1 MSYTINSIEQS
12 IKPGMISGYF
22 GSTTIDPSGW
32 VIANGTP
39 RTTSSIYDNLVA
51 LSIGSRDGNNIYS
64 PPNLQAS
71 FLRGTGT
78 STRNSIYVGPS
89 LKAFAN
95 PKYITHTHSASQTPH
110 SHTIKAVLNSVEYD
124 ITGGGRSSSTGTST
138 APVFGFVA
146 QNGYNTING
155 FDNDGGAELN
165 MIDRHELT
173 IANATPDISF
183 GSPIVGGKGNT
194 NETRPYNVSTAW
206 IIKL

>member
-32 VIANGTP
+32 VIADGNQ
-39 RTTSSIYDNLVA
+39 RTTSSIYDNLVN
-51 LSIGSRDGNNIYS
+51 LSIGSRNVNNIYI
-64 PPNLQAS
+64 PPNLKAS

-78 STRNSIYVGPS
+78 STRNNIYVGPS
-89 LKAFAN
+89 LKSFAD
-95 PKYITHTHSASQTPH
+95 PKYISHTHSASQTAHNHP
-110 SHTIKAVLNSVEYD
+110 IKAVLNNTEYEID
-124 ITGGGRSSSTGTST
+124 GGGQSSSTGTSS

-155 FDNDGGAELN
+155 FDNDETELN

-173 IANATPDISF
+173 INSATPDISF
-183 GSPIVGGKGNT
+183 GSLIVDGKGNA
-194 NETRPYNVSTAW
+194 NQTRPYNVCTAW